1 MIQWAIKILRGVEV
15 DITLYDSYT
24 EAITEAKAVY
34 EAMVNKPDAFKV
46 VLINHSGD
54 ILKEVYTGYDAAES
68 KEYLCFR
75 DILEASTMNMAQFSR
90 AYGIPYRTVQNWVA
104 GEEPQIYMLSLLAV
118 AVFSNKEVSG

>member
-1 MIQWAIKILRGVEV
+1 MIQWAIVISRGPNR

-24 EAITEAKAVY
+24 EAVTEAKAVY
-34 EAMVNKPDAFKV
+34 EAMINKPDAFRV
-46 VLINHSGD
+46 VLLSIRD
-54 ILKEVYTGYDAAES
+54 RTEEFYTGYDVIQS
-68 KEYLCFR
+68 KEYLCFK

-118 AVFSNKEVSG
+118 AVFSNKEVSR